1 MPMPHQRDIPYVFA
15 CIHFHGFFFE
25 RSHESNTAE
34 IAGSTQEGGLRALG
48 LGLQHGPCGSD
59 TLVRQQMVMGG
70 RVPSPVRSSDSST
83 LSMLLWGR
91 TFLSDNK
98 WSWGDERPRPSRRK
112 HARVEQF

>member
-15 CIHFHGFFFE
+15 CIHFHGFSFE

-59 TLVRQQMVMGG
+59 TLVRQQMVMG
-70 RVPSPVRSSDSST
+70 RRASSPVQERARTSRTVSIQARLLDWSVRSVAHSQ
-83 LSMLLWGR
+83 
-91 TFLSDNK
+91 N
-98 WSWGDERPRPSRRK
+98 
-112 HARVEQF
+112 A